1 MEKSWLKHYDPG
13 VPHTIEYPRVPLHRF
28 LEQSAEKYPDKIA
41 TIFPG
46 RFNDGTRLT
55 YADLNRRANR
65 LANALLALGVKKGD
79 RVALLLP
86 NCHQFVISYYAILK
100 IGAIVVATNLLYSPR
115 EMEQQLNDAGAETI
129 IVLSLFYKTI
139 AKLRD
144 KTKLKNVVV
153 TSIKESLPSLT
164 RILFT
169 LFKERKEGHKI
180 DIRGQAHTYL
190 YRDLLRQYPPQAP
203 DVEVDPKDIAI
214 FQYTG
219 GTTGVPKAAVATHY
233 NLVANTLQIHHW
245 LKGIKDGDDLFLT
258 VMPLFHAYGMVVA
271 MSLPVYMASTM
282 VLLPRFEIDQVLKT
296 IKRYKPT
303 LFPGVPT
310 MYVAINNYPQ
320 VRKYNLRSIKVC
332 VSGGAPLPLEVQQ
345 KFEELTGGK
354 LVEGYGL
361 SEAPVATHVTPVSGL
376 RKKGSMGLPLPDV
389 EVKIVDLDTGEVEL
403 PVGEA
408 GELAIRAPQVMQGY
422 WNSPEETDQVLR
434 SGWLYTGDIAK
445 VDEDGYFSIVDR
457 KKEMIIAGGYNIY
470 PREIEEVLYEHPKVK
485 EVVAAGIPD
494 EYWGETVKAYIVLR
508 EGETATPEEIVE
520 FCRERLAKYKV
531 PKLIEFRKELPKT
544 AIGKV
549 LRRILVEEE
558 KAKKAQHQTPQQ

>member
-55 YADLNRRANR
+55 YADLNRQANR

-100 IGAIVVATNLLYSPR
+100 IGAIVVSTNPLYSPR

-153 TSIKESLPSLT
+153 TSIKESLPSRT

-180 DIRGQAHTYL
+180 DIRGQAQTYL

-303 LFPGVPT
+303 LFPGVPA

-345 KFEELTGGK
+345 RFEELTGGK

-494 EYWGETVKAYIVLR
+494 EYRGETVKAYIVLR